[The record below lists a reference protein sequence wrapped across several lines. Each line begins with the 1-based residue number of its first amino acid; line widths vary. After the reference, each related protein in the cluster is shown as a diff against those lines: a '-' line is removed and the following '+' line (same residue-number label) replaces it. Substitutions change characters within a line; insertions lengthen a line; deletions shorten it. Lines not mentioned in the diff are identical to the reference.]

1 MKKNLVT
8 IVLMAG
14 ALPAVFFLTFHLH
27 QTSKEK
33 VLSQFKPVQYLFKL
47 MNIFAYKHEKSK
59 LTHFY

>member
-14 ALPAVFFLTFHLH
+14 ALPAFFFTFHLH